1 MYLFSNYVY
10 IYNMNKV
17 GDLMSKKEATIN
29 SKCFF
34 EGKIL
39 RLRVDEVQLEGGKL
53 GKREIVEHP
62 GAVAIVAITHDKMVL
77 LVTQFRKPMEKD
89 LIEIPAG
96 KLEKN
101 ETPLGC
107 AKRELLEETGYVA
120 NNWRELFAIYTS
132 PGFSNEKVII
142 YLATEVV
149 KTLDNPMD
157 SEEIASIDLISVSEA
172 LKLIE
177 SKKIVDGKTVA
188 GILAARIFYENE
200 TT

>member
-1 MYLFSNYVY
+1 MSN
-10 IYNMNKV
+10 
-17 GDLMSKKEATIN
+17 KETTIN

-34 EGKIL
+34 EGRIL
-39 RLRVDEVQLEGGKL
+39 RLRVDEVTLAGGKI
-53 GKREIVEHP
+53 GTREIVEHP
-62 GAVAIVAITHDKMVL
+62 GAVAIVAITQDKKVL

-96 KLEKN
+96 KLEEN
-101 ETPLGC
+101 EIPLEC

-120 NNWRELFAIYTS
+120 NNWRELFTIYTS
-132 PGFSNEKVII
+132 PGFSDEKVVI
-142 YLATEVV
+142 YLATDLE

-157 SEEIASIDLISVSEA
+157 IEEIASIDLVLVSEA
-172 LKLIE
+172 IKLIQA
-177 SKKIVDGKTVA
+177 KKIEDGKTIA